1 MTTIKLLCEVI
12 QSRRK
17 LLQLTQIDLAEISE
31 ISLRSLKSIE
41 LGDGNPG
48 LYQIGKLLDAIGLQ
62 IEIGA
67 KKI

>member
-1 MTTIKLLCEVI
+1 
-12 QSRRK
+12 
-17 LLQLTQIDLAEISE
+17 
-31 ISLRSLKSIE
+31 

-67 KKI
+67 KKIWIIAMAVWKLMLMVIAQNAEKFFLQV